1 MLFTRFCYISS
12 DKILR
17 GDGLNKRSSFF
28 VFITLLFLSGF
39 AASSGAGE
47 IVAIKSAEIKPY
59 NDALEGFKTS
69 CDHDVSEVI
78 MAEAEPSDILR
89 RVHDSDIVAVL
100 AIGMD
105 ALNLARSVRD
115 IPVIYAMVP
124 NSQTLSSG
132 AKPLSGVSMYIQP
145 DKYIGS
151 MLDVFRGVKRIGVIY
166 DPRNSEAYIKEALQS
181 AQGRGVELVLRKAS
195 RQADIPALVDS
206 MKDKIDVFWML
217 PDTTVI
223 NPETVKYLLL
233 FSFRNKVPIFT
244 FSKKYVEMGSTAG
257 LYSSP
262 FDIGVQAGEIAR
274 KLVAEKNP
282 KAVRTD
288 ARSAVL
294 VVNGKIIR
302 KFGIKV
308 RDDILHRAEHVD

>member
-1 MLFTRFCYISS
+1 M
-12 DKILR
+12 D
-17 GDGLNKRSSFF
+17 KRSTFF
-28 VFITLLFLSGF
+28 VLITLLFLNGF

-69 CDHDVSEVI
+69 CDHDVREVV
-78 MAEAEPSDILR
+78 MTEAESSDILR
-89 RVHDSDIVAVL
+89 KVHETGTVAVF

-124 NSQTLSSG
+124 NSLTLSSG
-132 AKPLSGVSMYIQP
+132 PKSLSGVSMYIPP
-145 DKYIGS
+145 DRYIGS
-151 MLDVFRGVKRIGVIY
+151 ILDVFHGARRIGVIY
-166 DPRNSEAYIKEALQS
+166 DPRNSEAYVREALQS
-181 AQGRGVELVLRKAS
+181 AQGRGAELVPRKAS
-195 RQADIPALVDS
+195 RPSDIPALVDS

-233 FSFRNKVPIFT
+233 FSFQNKVPIFT

-257 LYSSP
+257 LYTVP

-282 KAVRTD
+282 KTIRTD
-288 ARSAVL
+288 ARRTVLAV
-294 VVNGKIIR
+294 NTKIIK
-302 KFGIKV
+302 KFGIGV
-308 RDDILHRAEHVD
+308 RDDILNKAEHVD

>member
-1 MLFTRFCYISS
+1 M
-12 DKILR
+12 D
-17 GDGLNKRSSFF
+17 KRSTFF
-28 VFITLLFLSGF
+28 VLITLLLLNGF

-69 CDHDVSEVI
+69 CDHDVREVV
-78 MAEAEPSDILR
+78 MTEAESSDILR
-89 RVHDSDIVAVL
+89 KVHESGTVAVF

-105 ALNLARSVRD
+105 AVNLARSVRD

-124 NSQTLSSG
+124 NSLTLSAG
-132 AKPLSGVSMYIQP
+132 PKPLSGVSMYIPP
-145 DKYIGS
+145 DRYIGS
-151 MLDVFRGVKRIGVIY
+151 ILDVFHGARRIGVIY
-166 DPRNSEAYIKEALQS
+166 DPGNSEAYVREALQS

-195 RQADIPALVDS
+195 RPSDIPALVDS

-233 FSFRNKVPIFT
+233 FSFQNKVPIFT
-244 FSKKYVEMGSTAG
+244 FSKKYVEMGSIAA
-257 LYSSP
+257 LYSAP

-282 KAVRTD
+282 KTVRTD
-288 ARSAVL
+288 ARSTVLAV
-294 VVNGKIIR
+294 NTKIIK

-308 RDDILHRAEHVD
+308 RDDILNRAENVD

>member
-1 MLFTRFCYISS
+1 M
-12 DKILR
+12 D
-17 GDGLNKRSSFF
+17 KRSTFF
-28 VFITLLFLSGF
+28 VLITLLFLNGF

-69 CDHDVSEVI
+69 CGHDVREVV
-78 MAEAEPSDILR
+78 MAEAESSDILR
-89 RVHDSDIVAVL
+89 KVHESGTVAVF

-124 NSQTLSSG
+124 NSLTLSSG
-132 AKPLSGVSMYIQP
+132 PKPLSGVSMYIPP
-145 DKYIGS
+145 DRYIGS
-151 MLDVFRGVKRIGVIY
+151 ILDVFHGARRIGVIY
-166 DPRNSEAYIKEALQS
+166 DPRNSEAYVREALQS

-195 RQADIPALVDS
+195 RPSDIPALVDS

-233 FSFRNKVPIFT
+233 FSFRNKVPTFT

-257 LYSSP
+257 LYTAP

-282 KAVRTD
+282 KTIRTD
-288 ARSAVL
+288 ARSTVLAV
-294 VVNGKIIR
+294 NTKIIK

-308 RDDILHRAEHVD
+308 RDDILNRAENVD

>member
-1 MLFTRFCYISS
+1 MLYST

-28 VFITLLFLSGF
+28 VIITLLFLIGF
-39 AASSGAGE
+39 AASSEAGE

-59 NDALEGFKTS
+59 NDALEGFRTS
-69 CDHDVSEVI
+69 CDHDVSEVV
-78 MAEAEPSDILR
+78 MAEAEPSDILSK
-89 RVHDSDIVAVL
+89 VHDSDIVAVF

-124 NSQTLSSG
+124 NSQTLSAG

-151 MLDVFRGVKRIGVIY
+151 MLDVFHGLRRIGVIY
-166 DPRNSEAYIKEALQS
+166 DPRNSEAYIKEASQS

-244 FSKKYVEMGSTAG
+244 FSKKYVEMGSAAG

-294 VVNGKIIR
+294 AVNGKIIR